1 MEATSEDTDRLV
13 KRLREELDNHNESTK
28 EQFQLSLSVGT
39 TRYVGE
45 DVMSLD
51 ELLSRA
57 DAAMYAE
64 KRAKRRALVP
74 E

>member
-1 MEATSEDTDRLV
+1 MEATSENTKQLV
-13 KRLREELDNHNESTK
+13 ERLREELDELNEHTK

-51 ELLSRA
+51 ALLARA

-64 KRAKRRALVP
+64 KRDKRRAMVP
-74 E
+74 